1 MHLKATCGSS
11 SESLTLFLF
20 HLIDLKTNNPILR
33 NGKESACQCRGH
45 LHKLPSVGWEDPL
58 EEDMATHSSILAWRT
73 PWTEESEGIQ
83 CIRSQ
88 RVGHS
93 WSQLSMHT
101 QHKKGWHTK
110 IWTLSLFFTMYL
122 VFWECNMNFC
132 LGLIPK
138 QFLNLFLCIEIQLL
152 NNS

>member
-1 MHLKATCGSS
+1 MVPLQSHL
-11 SESLTLFLF
+11 LFLF

-45 LHKLPSVGWEDPL
+45 KLPSVGWQDPL
-58 EEDMATHSSILAWRT
+58 EEDMATPSSILAWRT
-73 PWTEESEGIQ
+73 SWTEESERIQ
-83 CIRSQ
+83 SIGSQ
-88 RVGHS
+88 RVWHS
-93 WSQLSMHT
+93 WSQLSMHA
-101 QHKKGWHTK
+101 QHEKGWCTK

-138 QFLNLFLCIEIQLL
+138 QFLNLFLCIVIQLL